1 MNAEVVQ
8 MLQRDVARL
17 TRELA
22 EAVAAKAKAER
33 ERDEASEGELKAL
46 ARAGE
51 AEALLEHLGKCFA
64 VAPHKAVPRALSRIA
79 TAERA
84 QREAAE
90 AVDRL
95 MAREGELEADIEAA
109 EDAHRRHIVEAE
121 RTHEECRQR
130 AREAEAAIKRL
141 ARHKTLAVEALTHL
155 ALGLGVPPG
164 CTDWQD
170 MMTAGLRLHD
180 DLKAEAERLR
190 PLWEAVVS
198 AAPSLD
204 ARIAW
209 CRRLAQEQ
217 GENCVWFQ
225 GIAAALDAS
234 GEAT

>member
-121 RTHEECRQR
+121 RTHEECRER
-130 AREAEAAIKRL
+130 AREAE
-141 ARHKTLAVEALTHL
+141 
-155 ALGLGVPPG
+155 
-164 CTDWQD
+164 
-170 MMTAGLRLHD
+170 
-180 DLKAEAERLR
+180 AEAERLR